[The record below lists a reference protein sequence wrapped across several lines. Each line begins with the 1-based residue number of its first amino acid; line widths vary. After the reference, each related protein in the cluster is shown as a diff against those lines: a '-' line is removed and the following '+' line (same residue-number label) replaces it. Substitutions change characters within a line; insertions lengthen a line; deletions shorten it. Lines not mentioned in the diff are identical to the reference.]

1 MVFFIPFRMKSI
13 RKPRNGP
20 VQLRNGFYFEICTK
34 GMKKGVKI
42 RSESK
47 KAMEDAASLYTSYKK
62 VIIPGEYKKG
72 VPAIEIPVS

>member
-1 MVFFIPFRMKSI
+1 MKS
-13 RKPRNGP
+13 RGSPRTGP
-20 VQLRNGFYFEICTK
+20 VQLRNGFYIEVCTK

-47 KAMEDAASLYTSYKK
+47 KAKEDAASLYTSYKE
-62 VIIPGEYKKG
+62 VIIPGEYKNG